1 MLRGTVTDGFQH
13 DPIMVAEIL
22 DVFAPVP
29 AGVVVDATLGG
40 AGHSQAILDARSD
53 LSIVGLDQDRDAL
66 RAAGQRLG
74 AYGERATLV
83 HCRFD
88 DIGAQ
93 LQSLGHDDISGF
105 LFDLGVSSPQ
115 IDRPERG
122 FSYRFDGPLDMR
134 MDASAGVT
142 AAQVV
147 NTYPEHELAR
157 VLRDLGDEKNARRIA
172 KAIVA
177 ARPLDRTDALAEVVR
192 EATPARD
199 RRRGDPAKRTF
210 QALRIEVNRELDI
223 LPTAIEQAID
233 HLAVGGRGAVLA
245 YHSGE
250 DRIVKDCFWHAAGL
264 DRDPRLPELEPPAC
278 SLLWRKGRAASDEE
292 QERNPRSTSARLR
305 AIERQTAV
313 PSRSDS

>member
-1 MLRGTVTDGFQH
+1 MTEAFTH
-13 DPIMVAEIL
+13 EPIMVAEIL
-22 DVFAPVP
+22 EVFAPVP

-40 AGHSQAILDARSD
+40 AGHSRAILDARDD
-53 LSIVGLDQDRDAL
+53 LSIVGLDQDQDAL
-66 RAAGQRLG
+66 QAAAANLAG
-74 AYGERATLV
+74 YGERATLV

-93 LQSLGHDDISGF
+93 LRRLGHEEISGF

-134 MDASAGVT
+134 MNASADLT
-142 AAQVV
+142 AEDVV
-147 NTYPEHELAR
+147 NTYAEHELAR
-157 VLRDLGDEKNARRIA
+157 VLRDLGDEKNARLIA

-177 ARPLDRTDALAEVVR
+177 SRPLNRTAVLADVVR

-223 LPTAIEQAID
+223 LPSAIDQAIE
-233 HLAVGGRGAVLA
+233 HLTVGGRGAVLA

-250 DRIVKDCFWHAAGL
+250 DRIVKDCF
-264 DRDPRLPELEPPAC
+264 
-278 SLLWRKGRAASDEE
+278 
-292 QERNPRSTSARLR
+292 
-305 AIERQTAV
+305 
-313 PSRSDS
+313 